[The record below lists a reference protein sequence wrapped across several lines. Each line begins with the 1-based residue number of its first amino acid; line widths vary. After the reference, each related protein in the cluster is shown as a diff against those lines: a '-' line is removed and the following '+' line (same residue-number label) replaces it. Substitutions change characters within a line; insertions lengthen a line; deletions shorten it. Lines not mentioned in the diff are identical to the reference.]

1 MSFVSSIIPIIMK
14 LKENIAVSESGFLFD
29 PNSGE
34 SFSVNS
40 TGKEILKLL
49 SSGMSLTEI
58 ETAIQSEYDVDM
70 KTFNRYMDDF
80 AHTLRR
86 LNLLEIEDDE

>member
-1 MSFVSSIIPIIMK
+1 MK

-40 TGKEILKLL
+40 SGKEILKLI
-49 SSGMSLTEI
+49 SEGNEAESIEKIIMEKYEI
-58 ETAIQSEYDVDM
+58 NTSA
-70 KTFNRYMDDF
+70 FNRYMDDF

-86 LNLLEIEDDE
+86 FNLIETEEDE